1 MLYVFGDSYSVDV
14 KDLELSNETR
24 RKVGK
29 YPDFLA
35 LEDNWVNIVSK
46 KIIGSVDCVNEAL
59 SGTSNEHILHKVLQ
73 YSSNFVP
80 GDHII
85 IQLTS
90 QQRRWLFKNK
100 PELSNWA
107 QQDLLSD
114 SSLSSAEKSALKSYG
129 KHLNHDLSDN
139 AIYMAC
145 LYATTY
151 IGKMLG
157 DNGGNEDEGIK
168 VLILPGFHN
177 VAGVE
182 GHLSNVCF
190 GEFDNEDTC
199 AEFYKKTSD
208 NRWNHMSQV
217 NHTILADKVLDF
229 FEDYTFI
236 DLSTDFQKDIYT
248 KDNI

>member
-1 MLYVFGDSYSVDV
+1 MLYVFGDSYCHDI
-14 KDLELSNETR
+14 KDMELSNKNR
-24 RKVGK
+24 RDEGL
-29 YPDFLA
+29 YPEFLP

-46 KIIGSVDCVNEAL
+46 KLIGSTDYVDCAMA
-59 SGTSNEHILHKVLQ
+59 GTSNEYIWHKLQ
-73 YSSNFVP
+73 SYASDFVP

-85 IQLTS
+85 VQLTS
-90 QQRRWLFKNK
+90 QQRRWLIEEH
-100 PELSNWA
+100 PQYSNWITMPL
-107 QQDLLSD
+107 DD
-114 SSLSSAEKSALKSYG
+114 SKLSSAQQNAVAAYG
-129 KHLNHDLSDN
+129 KHLNHEQADH